1 MNWPFKKWGREGE
14 MAKPDDAD
22 IYFPP
27 ERDAPPQDVF
37 ELGLVLGGTVVLTAV
52 ARLSWLG
59 FSR

>member
-1 MNWPFKKWGREGE
+1 